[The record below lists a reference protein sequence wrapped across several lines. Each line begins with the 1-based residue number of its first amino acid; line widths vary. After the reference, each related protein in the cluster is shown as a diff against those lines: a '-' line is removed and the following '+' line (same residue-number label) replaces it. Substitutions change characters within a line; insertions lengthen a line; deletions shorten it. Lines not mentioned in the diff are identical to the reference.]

1 MRFYCEIVVG
11 EVLPALRAL
20 ITNELMKNYNLTQQ
34 QVANKLGLTQ
44 PAISQYMKYLRGEN
58 GKKLQ
63 KNKKLM
69 TIVKKF
75 SKDIA
80 GGKISSENTMQKILE
95 ISHLIVHKKIINF
108 NEMFQEDVPCEI
120 CFK

>member
-1 MRFYCEIVVG
+1 MRFYCEVVVG

-20 ITNELMKNYNLTQQ
+20 ITNELMKNYDLTQQ
-34 QVANKLGLTQ
+34 QVADKLGLTQ
-44 PAISQYMKYLRGEN
+44 PAISQYRKYLRGEN
-58 GKKLQ
+58 GKELQ

-69 TIVKKF
+69 IIVKKF

-80 GGKISSENTMQKILE
+80 GGKISSEDTMRKILE
-95 ISHLIVHKKIINF
+95 ISHLIVHKKIVNYDKAL
-108 NEMFQEDVPCEI
+108 QENVPCEI

>member
-1 MRFYCEIVVG
+1 MKFYCEIVVG

-20 ITNELMKNYNLTQQ
+20 ITNELIKNYDLTQQ

-63 KNKKLM
+63 KNKKFM
-69 TIVKKF
+69 IIVKKF

-80 GGKISSENTMQKILE
+80 NGKMSSNDTMRKILE
-95 ISHLIVHKKIINF
+95 ISHLIVHKKIINYG
-108 NEMFQEDVPCEI
+108 EELQENVP
-120 CFK
+120 

>member
-11 EVLPALRAL
+11 EVLPSLRAL
-20 ITNELMKNYNLTQQ
+20 ITNELMKNYDLTQQ
-34 QVANKLGLTQ
+34 QVADKLGLTQ

-69 TIVKKF
+69 AIVKKF

-80 GGKISSENTMQKILE
+80 SGKISSDDTMKKILE
-95 ISHLIVHKKIINF
+95 ISHLIVHKKIINY

>member
-20 ITNELMKNYNLTQQ
+20 IANELMKNYNLTQQ

-44 PAISQYMKYLRGEN
+44 PAISQYIKYLRGEN

-80 GGKISSENTMQKILE
+80 GGKISSENTMRKILE